1 MNDENTATIMVV
13 LVIGFILFL
22 SYLGCAAQCSSKAQ
36 FQGLQYDYGIMTGCM
51 VKVDGKWMDYER
63 LRYTND

>member
-1 MNDENTATIMVV
+1 MNDENIVTVIMVAF
-13 LVIGFILFL
+13 ICFILYL

-51 VKVDGKWMDYER
+51 VKVDGKWIDYER